1 MRAVAVQL
9 GGGTEEDSAVAAAA
23 AAAAA
28 AEVAGGSDDKVD
40 RTFGVFGSGQWQA
53 PFVGKCQT
61 GLSVAPKKAHAI
73 LFYSQVGTW
82 VLRSSQIPF
91 SPLSSAHNQWR
102 KAELQS
108 NHNSCGSLGSVFLD
122 RCRHV

>member
-73 LFYSQVGTW
+73 LFYSQVGT
-82 VLRSSQIPF
+82 
-91 SPLSSAHNQWR
+91 
-102 KAELQS
+102 
-108 NHNSCGSLGSVFLD
+108 
-122 RCRHV
+122 